1 MPKKSSKSIQH
12 IHITEPNEQ
21 VKEEEVINDLKLLNK
36 KVLKQQEKTHKIN
49 VNRFLKFN
57 GLIKL
62 SY

>member
-12 IHITEPNEQ
+12 IHITEHNE
-21 VKEEEVINDLKLLNK
+21 EEEVINDLKLLNK
-36 KVLKQQEKTHKIN
+36 KVLKQQEKTHEIN

>member
-1 MPKKSSKSIQH
+1 MPKKSSKKNQQID
-12 IHITEPNEQ
+12 ITEHNEE

-36 KVLKQQEKTHKIN
+36 KVLKQQLKTHEIN
-49 VNRFLKFN
+49 INRFLKFN

>member
-1 MPKKSSKSIQH
+1 MPKKSSKSIQQ
-12 IHITEPNEQ
+12 INITEHNE
-21 VKEEEVINDLKLLNK
+21 EEEVINDLKLLNK
-36 KVLKQQEKTHKIN
+36 KVLKQQEKTHEIN